1 MPPLNSTI
9 HRAFENQA
17 PKACTDPLMGGLGK
31 SRLGIMLLVFAC
43 WSGRAHGLDVRVWND
58 SRGRAIHA
66 TMIRADTGNVI
77 LKLNDGRE
85 VPYPL
90 VKLSEAD
97 RNYVE
102 AVRGQATD
110 HASAPQAK
118 SDDPSGV
125 ATFESEW
132 PGLVRFTEDPEI
144 ATLEEDAGKKR
155 FVYESANYRYLCD
168 VRLSQS
174 VVKGFAVMFE
184 ATRLYCRSLPLC
196 LNGGD
201 KTDGK
206 LQILL
211 FEKQEDYASAGGPD
225 GTAGVFISQKHAV
238 LVPLTSLGVRP
249 VGNGYMLDR
258 DKSSKTLP
266 HELAHQL
273 TPIPYFKSGGW
284 FTEGLA
290 EYIGNTPYRAGTYTV
305 RNNQRALVEYVT
317 GYGSKQMGGRALGKK
332 ISLMDLKSFMLQEYS
347 SFTSDPQRSYG
358 CGLLLTIYF
367 LHMDGEGDGARI
379 KKFLKSLA
387 AGKPTEESFALLLD
401 GRTYEQLEKEI
412 TKAWSKNGVDLSFG
426 KAPSKS

>member
-1 MPPLNSTI
+1 
-9 HRAFENQA
+9 
-17 PKACTDPLMGGLGK
+17 
-31 SRLGIMLLVFAC
+31 
-43 WSGRAHGLDVRVWND
+43 VWND
-58 SRGRAIHA
+58 SQGRAIHA
-66 TMIRADTGNVI
+66 TMIRADSENVT

-90 VKLSEAD
+90 AKLSEAD
-97 RNYVE
+97 RNYVVT
-102 AVRGQATD
+102 ARSSAT
-110 HASAPQAK
+110 PAK
-118 SDDPSGV
+118 SDDSSAV
-125 ATFESEW
+125 TSFESEW
-132 PGLVRFTEDPEI
+132 PELVRFAEDPEI
-144 ATLEEDAGKKR
+144 ATIEEDAAKKR

-196 LNGGD
+196 LDGGD

-225 GTAGVFISQKHAV
+225 GTAGVFISQKRAV

-249 VGNGYMLDR
+249 VGSGYMLDR

-266 HELAHQL
+266 HELSHQL

-290 EYIGNTPYRAGTYTV
+290 EYIGNTPYRSGTYTV

-317 GYGSKQMGGRALGKK
+317 AYGSKQMGGRALGKK
-332 ISLMDLKSFMLQEYS
+332 IALMDLKSFMLQEYS
-347 SFTSDPQRSYG
+347 SFTSDPQLNYG

-367 LHMDGEGDGARI
+367 FHMDGAGDGARI

-387 AGKPTEESFALLLD
+387 AGKPVNESLPLLLD

-412 TKAWSKNGVDLSFG
+412 TKTWSKNGVDLSFG
-426 KAPSKS
+426 KAPNPS

>member
-1 MPPLNSTI
+1 
-9 HRAFENQA
+9 
-17 PKACTDPLMGGLGK
+17 
-31 SRLGIMLLVFAC
+31 MLLVFAC

-58 SRGRAIHA
+58 SQGRAIHA
-66 TMIRADTGNVI
+66 TMIRADTGNVT

-90 VKLSEAD
+90 AKLSEAD
-97 RNYVE
+97 RSYVE
-102 AVRGQATD
+102 TARGQSTD
-110 HASAPQAK
+110 RASSTQAK

-132 PGLVRFTEDPEI
+132 PGLVRFAEDPEI